1 MGIHSIR
8 MPDIGEGI
16 AETEIAEWLVGVG
29 QTIREDDPMVAV
41 MTDKATVEIP
51 SPVTG
56 KVLWLAGEPG
66 DKIAVGSELIRLE
79 VDGDGN
85 LGLRPTKGGTGG
97 GQGAGSHAAVGHAG
111 AIAGGANAAN
121 TGAANAEGQPQVQA
135 GKPLADLSAAAQGI
149 TEPDEKNPATNG
161 GHVADHETAAAGA
174 AFGRPGHTGA
184 DPFSHVMTAPLR
196 GEGEKPVASP
206 SVRGRA
212 RDGGVDLRLVR
223 GSGPGGR
230 ITHDDLDAFIATGGL
245 PKASGARA
253 QTKIE
258 EIKVIGLRRRIA
270 ERMQEANQIPSITI
284 IEEIDATALEDLR
297 ARMNVDTADARLTM
311 LPFIA
316 RALVRALRD
325 HPAINQLYLPDQGVV
340 RRFGAV
346 HLGIATQ
353 TPNGLM
359 VPVLRHAEAMGLRDT
374 AAEIA
379 RLAQAARDGS
389 AKREEL
395 AGSTITVTSLGVL
408 GAVASTPILNAPEVA
423 IIGINRLAVRPFW
436 NGTAFEPRKMM
447 NISCSF
453 DHRVIDG
460 WDAAVFV
467 ARLKELMETPALIFV
482 EA

>member
-16 AETEIAEWLVGVG
+16 AETEIAEWLVAIG

-56 KVLWLAGEPG
+56 TVLWQAGAPG
-66 DKIAVGSELIRLE
+66 DKIAVGAELIRLE
-79 VDGDGN
+79 VDGAGNVAGDG
-85 LGLRPTKGGTGG
+85 
-97 GQGAGSHAAVGHAG
+97 
-111 AIAGGANAAN
+111 
-121 TGAANAEGQPQVQA
+121 
-135 GKPLADLSAAAQGI
+135 
-149 TEPDEKNPATNG
+149 
-161 GHVADHETAAAGA
+161 TAAAPVA
-174 AFGRPGHTGA
+174 AKAPEAKAEATPEPPVA
-184 DPFSHVMTAPLR
+184 KPEPIAPAAPAPKAEAKAAATSLPPTAPLR
-196 GEGEKPVASP
+196 AEGERPIAAP

-212 RDGGVDLRLVR
+212 RDGGIDLRLVR
-223 GSGPGGR
+223 GSGPAGR
-230 ITHDDLDAFIATGGL
+230 ITHEDLDAFIATGGL
-245 PKASGARA
+245 PQASGPRA
-253 QTKIE
+253 DNRIE
-258 EIKVIGLRRRIA
+258 EVKVIGLRRRIA
-270 ERMQEANQIPSITI
+270 ERMEQANRIPSITI
-284 IEEIDATALEDLR
+284 VEEVDATALEDLR
-297 ARMNVDTADARLTM
+297 ARMNAADKSQKLTL

-316 RALVRALRD
+316 RALTRALRD
-325 HPAINQLYLPDQGVV
+325 HPVINQHYLPDEGIA

-359 VPVLRHAEAMGLRDT
+359 VPVLRHAEALSVRDT
-374 AAEIA
+374 ASEIA

-395 AGSTITVTSLGVL
+395 SGSTITITSLGPL
-408 GAVASTPILNAPEVA
+408 GAIATTPILNPPEVA
-423 IIGINRLAVRPFW
+423 ILGINRLAVRPFW

-447 NISCSF
+447 NISSSF

-467 ARLKELMETPALIFV
+467 QRLKELLETPALIFV

>member
-16 AETEIAEWLVGVG
+16 AETEIAEWMVSVG

-51 SPVTG
+51 APVTG
-56 KVLWLAGEPG
+56 TVLWLAGATG
-66 DKIAVGSELIRLE
+66 DKIAVGAELIRLE
-79 VDGDGN
+79 VDGAGN
-85 LGLRPTKGGTGG
+85 VAQGGAKADA
-97 GQGAGSHAAVGHAG
+97 GAGADAG
-111 AIAGGANAAN
+111 AR
-121 TGAANAEGQPQVQA
+121 
-135 GKPLADLSAAAQGI
+135 AD
-149 TEPDEKNPATNG
+149 
-161 GHVADHETAAAGA
+161 AGA
-174 AFGRPGHTGA
+174 GA
-184 DPFSHVMTAPLR
+184 DAKASAQAEARSGASSEAHAEAHSDAQSTAQAEPTSTPKPPADPVPAAKAPRATAPLR
-196 GEGEKPVASP
+196 AEGEKPIAAP

-212 RDGGVDLRLVR
+212 RDAGIDLRLVR

-230 ITHDDLDAFIATGGL
+230 ITHEDLDAFIATGGL
-245 PKASGARA
+245 PQVSGPRSDPRVEDI
-253 QTKIE
+253 KI
-258 EIKVIGLRRRIA
+258 IGLRRRIA
-270 ERMQEANQIPSITI
+270 ERMEEANRVPAITI
-284 IEEIDATALEDLR
+284 VEEVDATALEDLR
-297 ARMNVDTADARLTM
+297 ARMNAEGKAAKLTL

-316 RALVRALRD
+316 RALIRALKD
-325 HPAINQLYLPDQGVV
+325 HPVINQHYLPEEGIA

-359 VPVLRHAEAMGLRDT
+359 VPVLRHAEAMSLRDT
-374 AAEIA
+374 AAELL

-395 AGSTITVTSLGVL
+395 SGSTITVTSLGPL
-408 GAVASTPILNAPEVA
+408 GAIATTPILNVPEVA

-453 DHRVIDG
+453 DHRIIDG

-467 ARLKELMETPALIFV
+467 QRLKELLETPALIFV

>member
-16 AETEIAEWLVGVG
+16 AETEIAEWLVAIG

-56 KVLWLAGEPG
+56 TVLWQAGAPG
-66 DKIAVGSELIRLE
+66 DKIAVGAELIRLE
-79 VDGDGN
+79 VDGAGNVAGDG
-85 LGLRPTKGGTGG
+85 
-97 GQGAGSHAAVGHAG
+97 
-111 AIAGGANAAN
+111 
-121 TGAANAEGQPQVQA
+121 
-135 GKPLADLSAAAQGI
+135 
-149 TEPDEKNPATNG
+149 
-161 GHVADHETAAAGA
+161 TAAAPVA
-174 AFGRPGHTGA
+174 AKAPAAKAEATPEPPVA
-184 DPFSHVMTAPLR
+184 KPEPIAPAAPAPKAEAKAAATSLPPTAPLR
-196 GEGEKPVASP
+196 AEGERPIAAP

-212 RDGGVDLRLVR
+212 RDGGIDLRLVR
-223 GSGPGGR
+223 GSGPAGR
-230 ITHDDLDAFIATGGL
+230 ITHEDLDAFIATGGL
-245 PKASGARA
+245 PQASGPRA
-253 QTKIE
+253 DNRIE
-258 EIKVIGLRRRIA
+258 EVKVIGLRRRIA
-270 ERMQEANQIPSITI
+270 ERMEQANRIPSITI
-284 IEEIDATALEDLR
+284 VEEVDATALEDLR
-297 ARMNVDTADARLTM
+297 ARMNAADKSQKLTL

-316 RALVRALRD
+316 RALTRALRD
-325 HPAINQLYLPDQGVV
+325 HPAINQHYLPDEGIA

-359 VPVLRHAEAMGLRDT
+359 VPVLRHAEALSVRDT
-374 AAEIA
+374 ASEIA

-395 AGSTITVTSLGVL
+395 SGSTITITSLGPL
-408 GAVASTPILNAPEVA
+408 GAIATTPILNPPEVA
-423 IIGINRLAVRPFW
+423 ILGINRLAVRPFW

-447 NISCSF
+447 NISSSF

-467 ARLKELMETPALIFV
+467 QRLKELLETPALIFV